1 MITKKEKKEKLEKV
15 KLKLILS
22 DFYIFPLLG
31 QVRFIFINKN
41 EAYTDGRNI
50 FLGPKYF
57 KDEETLRFIVHHEIL
72 HILLEHI
79 ERFETLKDER
89 LRYLWN
95 IATDLIINY
104 YLLEERNYQILEE
117 LKEKIVTPENLG
129 KFWYLNAY
137 SLKILAEK
145 GTAEEI
151 YRYLLK
157 QIKEESRKSLSEAV
171 KEMKEMFDGDLR
183 KTPQQNFGDSS
194 SGGGDIYNPEN
205 IEEQESLKRAIET
218 AKQLFKS
225 SQSRGLLPG
234 EIKSLIE
241 RLKTRNKV
249 NWKFLLRNRLKKDL
263 ERITTYNIINKK
275 KSSLYRYKF
284 LYPGKKKKNNKISL
298 FISIDV
304 SGSVPDRSLSEFMN
318 EIEYILRNYNAEIT
332 LLYHDV
338 RIQKTLSIDSK
349 SLSKVEKMYNITGR
363 GGTSHSEVL
372 EFLRKVEQDEARKS
386 IIIIFSD
393 FISDLTKKDVITL
406 RRKFHDIILI
416 DEELRILEP
425 EDLDKGW

>member
-194 SGGGDIYNPEN
+194 SGGG
-205 IEEQESLKRAIET
+205 
-218 AKQLFKS
+218 
-225 SQSRGLLPG
+225 
-234 EIKSLIE
+234 
-241 RLKTRNKV
+241 
-249 NWKFLLRNRLKKDL
+249 
-263 ERITTYNIINKK
+263 
-275 KSSLYRYKF
+275 
-284 LYPGKKKKNNKISL
+284 
-298 FISIDV
+298 
-304 SGSVPDRSLSEFMN
+304 
-318 EIEYILRNYNAEIT
+318 
-332 LLYHDV
+332 
-338 RIQKTLSIDSK
+338 
-349 SLSKVEKMYNITGR
+349 
-363 GGTSHSEVL
+363 
-372 EFLRKVEQDEARKS
+372 
-386 IIIIFSD
+386 
-393 FISDLTKKDVITL
+393 
-406 RRKFHDIILI
+406 
-416 DEELRILEP
+416 
-425 EDLDKGW
+425 